1 MNYWILKTEPSAY
14 SWQKLVEDG
23 STLWDGVRNYQARNN
38 MKSMQKGDLAFI
50 YHSVS
55 EKKIHGIATIT
66 RTAYPDPTT
75 DDERWVAVDIEPTEE
90 LKRTISLEEIK
101 QQAELTD
108 IALIKQS
115 RLSIIP
121 LTKDEFMGEVRM
133 MVEFYGK
140 LKQTRDKIFL

>member
-14 SWQKLVEDG
+14 SWQKLIEEG

-38 MKSMQKGDLAFI
+38 MKAMQEGDLAFI

-75 DDERWVAVDIEPTEE
+75 DDQRWVAVDIAPVETFA
-90 LKRTISLEEIK
+90 RTVSLEEIK
-101 QQAELTD
+101 QHEELKD

-115 RLSIIP
+115 RLSVVP
-121 LTKDEFMGEVRM
+121 LTKKEFD
-133 MVEFYGK
+133 FITSLSK
-140 LKQTRDKIFL
+140 K